1 MPKISIIIFILVL
14 ISQLL
19 PLSLQLGIGDS
30 ATVGSALRALPVAA
44 GAAAMQVGVVLKN
57 LLLISSLLSLIIG
70 TIVGLAQS
78 RIKRLLACQVN

>member
-19 PLSLQLGIGDS
+19 PLSLQLGIGAS